1 MFCENCHARIAN
13 VHIMKIINGEKTE
26 THLCSECAANKNQIH
41 SYTDMSEKMFN
52 SFSGKGFISDDFFEK
67 CQNVFESIEENN
79 ENNRANRLLG
89 SELNYKKFRNNLK
102 KSIDS
107 QHQNQ
112 IEDEINDES
121 QADSIL
127 IDLKN
132 QLKKCIE
139 TEDYE
144 KAAQIRDKIKV
155 YKDEHYIQ

>member
-26 THLCSECAANKNQIH
+26 THLCSECAANENQIH
-41 SYTDMSEKMFN
+41 SYTDMSEKIFN

-67 CQNVFESIEENN
+67 CQNVFKGIEENN
-79 ENNRANRLLG
+79 ENNRSNRLLG
-89 SELNYKKFRNNLK
+89 SEFNYKKFRNNLK
-102 KSIDS
+102 KAVDN
-107 QHQNQ
+107 QHKNK
-112 IEDEINDES
+112 IEGEVNDES
-121 QADSIL
+121 QDDLIL

-132 QLKKCIE
+132 QLKKYIE

>member
-52 SFSGKGFISDDFFEK
+52 SFSGKGFISDDLFEK
-67 CQNVFESIEENN
+67 CQNVFKNIEENN
-79 ENNRANRLLG
+79 QNNKANRLLG
-89 SELNYKKFRNNLK
+89 SEPNYKKFRNNLK
-102 KSIDS
+102 KSIDN
-107 QHQNQ
+107 QHKNK
-112 IEDEINDES
+112 IEDEINDET

-127 IDLKN
+127 TDLKN

-144 KAAQIRDKIKV
+144 KAAQIRDRIKV